1 MIQAMNSDSNHSII
15 SCRHLTKHFMIK
27 RRGVEVLNDIELT
40 IRAGEIVGIVG
51 RSGTG
56 KSTLLQLLA
65 GFERP
70 TSGTVTIQ
78 GQELQQL
85 SESER
90 AKLRRTSLGV
100 IFQNFNLLPSWNVL
114 ENIEAPMMHTRMPRS
129 ERRARAM
136 ALLDRL
142 GLIKQFEHLPA
153 ELSVGQQ
160 QRVAIARALVNEPS
174 IVLADE
180 PTGDVDPETGDEIIG
195 CLMELVREG
204 GVTLIVATH
213 GVFPKA
219 SGDRWL
225 TLCDGKLIQ

>member
-1 MIQAMNSDSNHSII
+1 MIKDISTESNHMVI
-15 SCRHLTKHFMIK
+15 CCKHLTKYFMMK
-27 RRGVEVLNDIELT
+27 HGQVNVLHNIDLSV
-40 IRAGEIVGIVG
+40 RAGEIVGISG

-56 KSTLLQLLA
+56 KSTLLQLMA
-65 GFERP
+65 GLERP
-70 TSGTVTIQ
+70 SSGTVTIK
-78 GQELQQL
+78 GQALHRL
-85 SESER
+85 SEAER
-90 AKLRRTSLGV
+90 AELRRSALGF

-114 ENIEAPMMHTRMPRS
+114 ENVEAPMMHTRVHRS
-129 ERRARAM
+129 KRRARAM
-136 ALLDRL
+136 TLLDRL

-195 CLMELVREG
+195 CLTELVREG

-225 TLCDGKLIQ
+225 TLCDGKLI